1 MSSRLVP
8 LVMVYLPGVERT
20 QQVSTYRL
28 GDPPESVKGQL
39 SDVAAAAP
47 HELVSA
53 LGVPQGPLPEWRNG
67 RRSGL
72 KIHRGQPRASSTLAS
87 GIVHPQ
93 RLRCSSSGHAA
104 WHFTAIL
111 PLVVP
116 PKCLHVGSSYPD
128 NAGGQE
134 AICELFSGERSWS
147 YGPRSLLVNSEQSS
161 VVGWVPRRSR
171 QFHTASLRSR

>member
-1 MSSRLVP
+1 M
-8 LVMVYLPGVERT
+8 
-20 QQVSTYRL
+20 
-28 GDPPESVKGQL
+28 KG
-39 SDVAAAAP
+39 P
-47 HELVSA
+47 R
-53 LGVPQGPLPEWRNG
+53 PEWRNG

-171 QFHTASLRSR
+171 QFQHRISEIPLVHDCISTEYWVKHLCFLLAKCRLHPPPINDSRC